1 MKTGIFWRICFIT
14 HRFFGERFCFSAQI
28 YYICNM
34 NTRIVILMDGERRV
48 VGAYTSVKKLSE
60 FIGRKK
66 YSYVRKLVR
75 DDEEVRY
82 KGWIIFRTKI
92 L

>member
-1 MKTGIFWRICFIT
+1 
-14 HRFFGERFCFSAQI
+14 
-28 YYICNM
+28 M
-34 NTRIVILMDGERRV
+34 NTRIVILMDSDRRV
-48 VGAYTSVKKLSE
+48 IGAYTSVKKLCR
-60 FIGRKK
+60 FIGMKK

-82 KGWIIFRTKI
+82 KGWIIFRTSI

>member
-1 MKTGIFWRICFIT
+1 
-14 HRFFGERFCFSAQI
+14 
-28 YYICNM
+28 M

-48 VGAYTSVKKLSE
+48 VGAYTSVKKLCE